1 MLRRP
6 NGRPDGPGDQIADQN
21 STVTK
26 IRLSIWSP
34 GAIRSSNV
42 AFEFF
47 RGPDNCPKGTTP
59 SLSGHQSGHL
69 EQSGRPGAIWSL
81 IRSPEHLVVDLVL
94 VDAFSFSILMK

>member
-1 MLRRP
+1 MGLKKCYQKFSHGKLSGSNSKGERIYHDQIGDLMLRRP

-34 GAIRSSNV
+34 GAIRSSNE

-47 RGPDNCPKGTTP
+47 
-59 SLSGHQSGHL
+59 
-69 EQSGRPGAIWSL
+69 
-81 IRSPEHLVVDLVL
+81 
-94 VDAFSFSILMK
+94 